1 MQKIPILYSF
11 RRCPYAIRARMAI
24 YQSNVKCE
32 IREVDLNDKPE
43 SMLSISK
50 KATVPVLLIE
60 DKIKIDESIE
70 IMRWALNQ
78 HDPTNWLTR
87 DDQLTND
94 LIMQNDCEF
103 KYYLDRYKY
112 HVCYPEHSK
121 EEYRSNTY
129 SFLERLEKCL
139 SENEGT
145 YLTTNHLSFSDVC
158 IFPFIRQF
166 ANVDLDWFNLSPYE
180 RLKKWYKEI
189 EQSILLKHCMHKYKQ
204 WLPKEDVIYFPS
216 GNSI

>member
-1 MQKIPILYSF
+1 MQKFPILYSF

-60 DKIKIDESIE
+60 DEKKIDESIE
-70 IMRWALNQ
+70 IMRWALDQ
-78 HDPTNWLTR
+78 HDPTNWMTK

-112 HVCYPEHSK
+112 HVGYSEHSK
-121 EEYRSNTY
+121 EEYRRHTY
-129 SFLERLEKCL
+129 GFLERLEKCL
-139 SENEGT
+139 SENEGI

-166 ANVDLDWFNLSPYE
+166 ANVD
-180 RLKKWYKEI
+180 
-189 EQSILLKHCMHKYKQ
+189 
-204 WLPKEDVIYFPS
+204 
-216 GNSI
+216 